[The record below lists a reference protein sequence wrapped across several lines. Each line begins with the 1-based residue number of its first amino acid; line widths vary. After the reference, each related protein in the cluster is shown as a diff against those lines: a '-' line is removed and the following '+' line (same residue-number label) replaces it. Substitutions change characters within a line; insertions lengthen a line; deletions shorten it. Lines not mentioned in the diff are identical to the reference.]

1 MYYLNCPEGQGA
13 AVQVSFLLGAG
24 DLSAPEGPRGHSEN
38 ILEPFSRASEAWWAY
53 LCREETDPLMG

>member
-1 MYYLNCPEGQGA
+1 MYYLNCPRA
-13 AVQVSFLLGAG
+13 KALPFRSSSFLVR

-38 ILEPFSRASEAWWAY
+38 ILEPSSLASEAWWAY